1 MKKETTKPKP
11 PVKKK
16 AKAEE
21 APKAR
26 PKYFFREGMTI
37 RDAAERI
44 GLKPKDLIEK
54 LSSQGSLQEQNDLLD
69 EAVTAAIGRA
79 LDADVEFLG
88 YEQELGR
95 RAEAETANLLA
106 RPPVVTIMG
115 PVAHGKTTL
124 LR

>member
-11 PVKKK
+11 PVKKE
-16 AKAEE
+16 ANAEE

-69 EAVTAAIGRA
+69 EAVTAAIGRG
-79 LDADVEFLG
+79 LEADVEFLG
-88 YEQELGR
+88 YEQELRR
-95 RAEAETANLLA
+95 RAEAGA
-106 RPPVVTIMG
+106 G
-115 PVAHGKTTL
+115 
-124 LR
+124 